1 MGMAEGFLVV
11 VALGDS
17 LTAGYRTIDHYA
29 IDPRVPYPAQL
40 EILIR
45 NRLKGHR
52 QAFVINAGINGDTTD
67 GMLWRFRQTV
77 DIEKPEIVVI
87 WGGINDLGA
96 ANDPEQVMENLTK
109 LYSLCG
115 EIGATPVACTLTPT
129 KRTSLNIR
137 CLNELISVHASEKDL
152 VLADLFSGLVD
163 MEGNLRQ
170 EYSDDGVHL
179 TQAGYW
185 RVAEIVLDSLVPLI
199 ERWSSDQ

>member
-1 MGMAEGFLVV
+1 MADGFLIV

-17 LTAGYRTIDHYA
+17 LTAGYRTLDLYA

-40 EILIR
+40 QTLIR
-45 NRLKGHR
+45 GRLKGQT
-52 QAFVINAGINGDTTD
+52 QAFVINAGVNGDNTD

-77 DIEKPEIVVI
+77 ATEKPEIVVI

-96 ANDPEQVMENLTK
+96 AKGPEQVMENLTN
-109 LYSLCG
+109 LYALCR
-115 EIGATPVACTLTPT
+115 EIGATPLACTLTPT
-129 KRTSLNIR
+129 RLTSSNIR
-137 CLNELISVHASEKDL
+137 RLNELIRAHASEKDV
-152 VLADLFSGLVD
+152 VLIDLFYGLVN

-179 TQAGYW
+179 TQAGYGK
-185 RVAEIVLDSLVPLI
+185 VAEIVLGSLVPLI

>member
-1 MGMAEGFLVV
+1 MADGFLIV

-17 LTAGYRTIDHYA
+17 LTAGYRTLDPYA

-40 EILIR
+40 QTLIR
-45 NRLKGHR
+45 GRLKGQT
-52 QAFVINAGINGDTTD
+52 QAFVINAGVNGDNTD

-77 DIEKPEIVVI
+77 ATEKPEIVVI

-96 ANDPEQVMENLTK
+96 AKDLEQVMENLTN
-109 LYSLCG
+109 LYALCR
-115 EIGATPVACTLTPT
+115 EIGATPLACTLTPT
-129 KRTSLNIR
+129 RLTSSNIR
-137 CLNELISVHASEKDL
+137 RLNELIRAHASEKDV
-152 VLADLFSGLVD
+152 VLIDLFYGLVN

-179 TQAGYW
+179 TQAGYGK
-185 RVAEIVLDSLVPLI
+185 VAEIVLGSLVPLI

>member
-1 MGMAEGFLVV
+1 MADGALVV

-17 LTAGYRTIDHYA
+17 LTAGYRTLDPYA

-40 EILIR
+40 MTLI
-45 NRLKGHR
+45 NGRLKGQA
-52 QAFVINAGINGDTTD
+52 QAFVINAGVNGDDTN
-67 GMLWRFRQTV
+67 GMLRRFRQSV
-77 DIEKPEIVVI
+77 AIEKPEIVVI

-96 ANDPEQVMENLTK
+96 AKDPEQVMENLTK
-109 LYSLCG
+109 LYDLCG
-115 EIGATPVACTLTPT
+115 ETGATPVTCTLTPT
-129 KRTSLNIR
+129 RLTSTKIR
-137 CLNELISVHASEKDL
+137 RLNELIRAYASEKDL

-179 TQAGYW
+179 TQAGY
-185 RVAEIVLDSLVPLI
+185 RRIAEIVLGAIVPLI

>member
-1 MGMAEGFLVV
+1 MADGFLIV

-17 LTAGYRTIDHYA
+17 LTAGYRTLDPYA

-40 EILIR
+40 ETLIR
-45 NRLKGHR
+45 GRLKGQT
-52 QAFVINAGINGDTTD
+52 QAFVINAGVNGDDTD

-77 DIEKPEIVVI
+77 ATEKPEIVVI

-96 ANDPEQVMENLTK
+96 AKDPEQVMENLTK
-109 LYSLCG
+109 LYALCG

-129 KRTSLNIR
+129 RLTSPNIR
-137 CLNELISVHASEKDL
+137 RLNELIRAHASEKDL
-152 VLADLFSGLVD
+152 VLVDLFSGLVD

-179 TQAGYW
+179 TQAGYG
-185 RVAEIVLDSLVPLI
+185 RVAEIVLGSLVPLI